1 MMPVMPTPPI
11 LCAFEDTDA
20 SRHAVEA
27 ARRLAVA
34 LGAPV
39 LLVHVFD
46 PVGVAVLPTG
56 DPLQPPVVDV
66 ELERIAREGAQRRLE
81 QAAGDLAGLDVTT
94 VFAEGRAVPE
104 LARLA
109 GEHEAQ
115 LLVTGTA
122 ARGALERLVIGSVT
136 TRLAAHAPCPVVA
149 VPPGAV
155 LDEHGPVVAAYDG
168 SDHGLRAARFA
179 AGLASRMRR
188 DLVLVHA
195 RHGDEE
201 AVADAEL
208 AGELHAAARA
218 ATAAAPQA
226 PEVDLT
232 VHVAV
237 EDGHPVDVV
246 AREAGARSAA
256 LVVAGTRG
264 RNKLSAALLG
274 SVSTG
279 LVRGAGR
286 PVVLVSEAGAP
297 G

>member
-1 MMPVMPTPPI
+1 MMPAMPTPPI

-27 ARRLAVA
+27 ARRLAEA
-34 LGAPV
+34 LGTPV

-81 QAAGDLAGLDVTT
+81 QAAAELAGLDVTP

-115 LLVTGTA
+115 LIVTGTA

-136 TRLAAHAPCPVVA
+136 SRLAAHAPCPVVA
-149 VPPGAV
+149 VPPGAA
-155 LDEHGPVVAAYDG
+155 LDGPGPVVAAYDG

-179 AGLASRMRR
+179 AGLASRLQR
-188 DLVLVHA
+188 DLVLAHA
-195 RHGDEE
+195 RHRDE
-201 AVADAEL
+201 AVEAGAEL

-218 ATAAAPQA
+218 AAAAPGA

-237 EDGHPVDVV
+237 EDGDPVEVV
-246 AREAGARSAA
+246 AREAEARSAA

-279 LVRGAGR
+279 LIREAGR
-286 PVVLVSEAGAP
+286 PVVLVSETGAP
-297 G
+297 R

>member
-1 MMPVMPTPPI
+1 MMPAMPTPPI

-27 ARRLAVA
+27 ARRLALA
-34 LGAPV
+34 LDAPV

-81 QAAGDLAGLDVTT
+81 QAAAELAGLDVTP
-94 VFAEGRAVPE
+94 VFAEGRAVSE
-104 LARLA
+104 LTRLA
-109 GEHEAQ
+109 AEHEAQ
-115 LLVTGTA
+115 LIVTGTA
-122 ARGALERLVIGSVT
+122 ARGALERLVVGSVT
-136 TRLAAHAPCPVVA
+136 SRLAAHAPCPVAA
-149 VPPGAV
+149 VPPGAA
-155 LDEHGPVVAAYDG
+155 LDEPGPVVAAYDG
-168 SDHGLRAARFA
+168 SEHGLRAARFA
-179 AGLASRMRR
+179 AGLASRLRR
-188 DLVLVHA
+188 ELVLVHV
-195 RHGDEE
+195 RHRDEE
-201 AVADAEL
+201 EVTAGPEL

-218 ATAAAPQA
+218 AAAAPGA

-237 EDGHPVDVV
+237 EDGEPVEVV
-246 AREAGARSAA
+246 TREARARSAA
-256 LVVAGTRG
+256 LLVAGTRG
-264 RNKLSAALLG
+264 RSTLSAALLG

-279 LVRGAGR
+279 LVREAGR
-286 PVVLVSEAGAP
+286 PVVLVSQAGSP